1 MGSKKIIITLKAK
14 LALLFLALA
23 LVPLAGIGA
32 YAVRTTERLIVDLVM
47 RQLENAAADKAA
59 LLERWLVERKADM
72 QVIAGTSLIQSLE
85 PERMAPYLKL
95 IQDKYGVYE
104 SITVIDDR
112 GGPVFSHRGAA
123 VDPGILAWIA
133 AVPDHLYTSAITHL
147 PEAEQSTFHIAAPVF
162 DGGKIVGA
170 VYGTV
175 GTSKIIH
182 SILNVELGITGECY
196 LVDKE
201 GTFLAH
207 KEPHRI
213 LTQNISQSDSFRNI
227 FDRRD
232 QRKPY
237 LDYRGIAV
245 LGKSQEVAGTGWY
258 LVVEQ
263 DRDEALESVDALRR
277 YLYLTVFLC
286 ISSAFLLTWII
297 ARHIIS
303 PIRALAQSADILA
316 NAQAGAAPL
325 QTHRRDEIGVLCRAF
340 DNMVSKVSER
350 QNHLEQKVTLQEAE
364 LKESD
369 LTLKQ
374 IKVIAERSEKFAAI
388 GRLGAALAHEIRTPL
403 TSLKLFLESV
413 QAETDITSEYEED
426 FAVAMGQV
434 GRIEAAINRLLDFT
448 KPQDLVCAP
457 IDIDRLIADVVFMI
471 RPMANKQACAV
482 EVCLQENLPVVEG
495 DKRFLEEALVNLL
508 INSLEAMTGPGQIA
522 ITAAGDHCPLQGRNV
537 PGIRIDVGDSG
548 QGIPRDHLGVIFE
561 PFFTTK
567 SSGTGLGLPLVQH
580 TVNRHGGHIRVASRS
595 GEGTVF
601 SLFLPLKVVA
611 S

>member
-1 MGSKKIIITLKAK
+1 LGSKKIIVTLKAK

-59 LLERWLVERKADM
+59 LLERWLAERKADM

-85 PERMAPYLKL
+85 PERMAPYLNL

-104 SITVIDDR
+104 SITVIDAR
-112 GGPVFSHRGAA
+112 GGPVFSQRGAA
-123 VDPGILAWIA
+123 IDPGILAWIA
-133 AVPDHLYTSAITHL
+133 AAPDHLYISAITHL
-147 PEAEQSTFHIAAPVF
+147 PEAEQSTFHIAAPVL

-175 GTSKIIH
+175 GTRKIIH
-182 SILNVELGITGECY
+182 SILNVELGATGECY

-232 QRKPY
+232 LRKPY
-237 LDYRGIAV
+237 LDYRGVAV

-297 ARHIIS
+297 ARHIIR

-325 QTHRRDEIGVLCRAF
+325 QTHRQDEIGVLCRAF

-350 QNHLEQKVTLQEAE
+350 QNHLERKSPCRRPNS
-364 LKESD
+364 K
-369 LTLKQ
+369 
-374 IKVIAERSEKFAAI
+374 RAI
-388 GRLGAALAHEIRTPL
+388 
-403 TSLKLFLESV
+403 
-413 QAETDITSEYEED
+413 
-426 FAVAMGQV
+426 
-434 GRIEAAINRLLDFT
+434 
-448 KPQDLVCAP
+448 
-457 IDIDRLIADVVFMI
+457 
-471 RPMANKQACAV
+471 
-482 EVCLQENLPVVEG
+482 
-495 DKRFLEEALVNLL
+495 
-508 INSLEAMTGPGQIA
+508 
-522 ITAAGDHCPLQGRNV
+522 
-537 PGIRIDVGDSG
+537 
-548 QGIPRDHLGVIFE
+548 
-561 PFFTTK
+561 
-567 SSGTGLGLPLVQH
+567 
-580 TVNRHGGHIRVASRS
+580 
-595 GEGTVF
+595 
-601 SLFLPLKVVA
+601 
-611 S
+611 